1 MCRKKKN
8 SDCEET
14 VFGKGSRIFIGLLSA
29 ALVCLLIEII
39 YAAIK
44 MHEINGRLGSKE
56 SFLEILMRV
65 LGFAFPVK
73 TLAIGLVFGV
83 VWYVY
88 SKRRKDIN
96 DAMEA
101 AEEEKAAEEA
111 AAKNLQKVQK
121 AQRAQRAAAQIRLQQ
136 HTTRFSRVSTVRL
149 LTQMKRSL

>member
-8 SDCEET
+8 SDREET

-39 YAAIK
+39 YAATKI
-44 MHEINGRLGSKE
+44 HEINGRLGSKE
-56 SFLEILMRV
+56 SFLEILMSF

-101 AEEEKAAEEA
+101 AEEEKAAEESSPE
-111 AAKNLQKVQK
+111 QEEFIEPVQYK
-121 AQRAQRAAAQIRLQQ
+121 QQ
-136 HTTRFSRVSTVRL
+136 
-149 LTQMKRSL
+149 

>member
-1 MCRKKKN
+1 MCRRKRKDSNQKR
-8 SDCEET
+8 T

-29 ALVCLLIEII
+29 SLVCLLIEII

-44 MHEINGRLGSKE
+44 MHEINVRFGDKE
-56 SFLEILMRV
+56 SLLEILMRL

-101 AEEEKAAEEA
+101 AEEEKETEETTPE
-111 AAKNLQKVQK
+111 QEEIIEPVQYK
-121 AQRAQRAAAQIRLQQ
+121 QQ
-136 HTTRFSRVSTVRL
+136 
-149 LTQMKRSL
+149 

>member
-1 MCRKKKN
+1 MCRRKKN
-8 SDCEET
+8 SDCKGS

-29 ALVCLLIEII
+29 TLVCLLIEII

-44 MHEINGRLGSKE
+44 MHELSGRLGGKE
-56 SFLEILMRV
+56 SFLEILMGV

-101 AEEEKAAEEA
+101 AEEEKVPEECSPE
-111 AAKNLQKVQK
+111 QEEFIEPVQYK
-121 AQRAQRAAAQIRLQQ
+121 QQ
-136 HTTRFSRVSTVRL
+136 
-149 LTQMKRSL
+149 

>member
-8 SDCEET
+8 SDREET

-29 ALVCLLIEII
+29 TLVWLLIEII

-101 AEEEKAAEEA
+101 AEEEKAAEESSPE
-111 AAKNLQKVQK
+111 QEEFIEPVQYK
-121 AQRAQRAAAQIRLQQ
+121 QQ
-136 HTTRFSRVSTVRL
+136 
-149 LTQMKRSL
+149 

>member
-8 SDCEET
+8 SDREET

-101 AEEEKAAEEA
+101 AEEEKAAEESSPE
-111 AAKNLQKVQK
+111 QEEFIEPVQYK
-121 AQRAQRAAAQIRLQQ
+121 QQ
-136 HTTRFSRVSTVRL
+136 
-149 LTQMKRSL
+149 

>member
-1 MCRKKKN
+1 MCHRKKN
-8 SDCEET
+8 SDRKGSI
-14 VFGKGSRIFIGLLSA
+14 FGKGSRIFIGLLSA
-29 ALVCLLIEII
+29 TLVCLLIEII

-44 MHEINGRLGSKE
+44 MHEISGRLGGKE
-56 SFLEILMRV
+56 SFLEILMGI

-101 AEEEKAAEEA
+101 AEEEKTTEETTPE
-111 AAKNLQKVQK
+111 QEEFIEPVQYK
-121 AQRAQRAAAQIRLQQ
+121 QQ
-136 HTTRFSRVSTVRL
+136 
-149 LTQMKRSL
+149 

>member
-8 SDCEET
+8 SDREET

-29 ALVCLLIEII
+29 TLVCLLIEII

-101 AEEEKAAEEA
+101 AEEEKAAEESSPE
-111 AAKNLQKVQK
+111 QEEFIEPVQYK
-121 AQRAQRAAAQIRLQQ
+121 QQ
-136 HTTRFSRVSTVRL
+136 
-149 LTQMKRSL
+149 